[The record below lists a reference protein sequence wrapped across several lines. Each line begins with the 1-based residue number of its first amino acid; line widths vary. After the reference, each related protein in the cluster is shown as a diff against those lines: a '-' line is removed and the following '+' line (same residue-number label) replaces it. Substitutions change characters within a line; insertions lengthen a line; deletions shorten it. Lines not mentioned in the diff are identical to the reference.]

1 MQGPRQPV
9 WNFISY
15 LAQTKAIM
23 HKLDVISVLS
33 TVDEMLEYWHLIEY
47 LGYPANIEE
56 YKTLLTEMVKRG
68 YTQIVYEEEGEAM
81 GLAGFWV
88 NTKLFSGK
96 YIDVDNVIVN
106 PSKRS
111 KGIGSVLMNWI
122 EKHAKDID
130 AKMIVLDAFV
140 GSTQA
145 HKFYF
150 KENYIVKGFH
160 FAKDI

>member
-1 MQGPRQPV
+1 
-9 WNFISY
+9 
-15 LAQTKAIM
+15 
-23 HKLDVISVLS
+23 
-33 TVDEMLEYWHLIEY
+33 MLEYWHLIEY
-47 LGYPANIEE
+47 LGYPVNIEE
-56 YKTLLTEMVKRG
+56 YKTLLTRMVKRG
-68 YTQIVYEEEGEAM
+68 YTQIVYEKEGETI

-96 YIDVDNVIVN
+96 YIDVDNVIVD
-106 PSKRS
+106 PTHRS
-111 KGIGSVLMNWI
+111 KGIGSLLMNWI